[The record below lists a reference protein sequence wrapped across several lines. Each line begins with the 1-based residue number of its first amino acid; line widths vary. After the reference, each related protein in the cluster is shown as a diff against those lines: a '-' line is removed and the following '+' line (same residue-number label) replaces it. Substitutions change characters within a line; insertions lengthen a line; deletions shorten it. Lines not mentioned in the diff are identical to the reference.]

1 MKTLTSNAILTPF
14 TKGGYM
20 SFSWSIFIDL
30 GIISLA
36 LLIVTF
42 IKTRIKLFERY
53 LIPNSIIAGFLL
65 LPFYSFMGPL
75 IGINTEGLGNLVYHL
90 LNLSFIAMSLRTQRR
105 KTSGKGVFSM
115 AIVILSQYSLQSL
128 VGLGITFLF
137 IATIIPSL
145 FPSFG
150 LAITLGYALGPGT
163 AFSIGTGWEEFGFYG
178 GGSVG
183 LTFATIGFLWACFG
197 GIILINRA
205 QKKGWIDKSWSGM
218 HGKTATS
225 KKTGVNVAQTG
236 KRHSTLFG
244 TGTIDPLAYNLAI
257 ILVIYLVTFLLLKL
271 FTHMLSL
278 AGDKGTDFA
287 DGLWGIAFIFASVIA
302 VGVKKLFVVFGAH
315 ATIDNERLTR
325 VAGTSVDIMV
335 AAAIGAI
342 SLVVVAHYWLPI
354 MVMAILGGV
363 VTLFTVFWFSS
374 RLFRDYAFF
383 RTILIYGAMTGTL
396 PTGLAL
402 LRMVDHDFETPASS
416 DYMFAVGI
424 VFVFAIPFIVSMNF
438 PAYGLQQG
446 RPIYYWITFLI
457 YFSYLLFVLVAFR
470 IIVGKGAFKHAGR
483 IWANK

>member
-1 MKTLTSNAILTPF
+1 MD
-14 TKGGYM
+14 
-20 SFSWSIFIDL
+20 FSWSLFIDL

-36 LLIVTF
+36 LLTVTL
-42 IKTRIKLFERY
+42 IKARISFFERY

-65 LPFYSFMGPL
+65 LPFYSFVAPL
-75 IGINTEGLGNLVYHL
+75 IGINTGGLGNLVYHL
-90 LNLSFIAMSLRTQRR
+90 LNLSFIAMSLRTRR
-105 KTSGKGVFSM
+105 KKASGKGVFSM
-115 AIVILSQYSLQSL
+115 AVVILSQYSLQSL
-128 VGLGITFLF
+128 LGLGITFLF
-137 IATIIPSL
+137 IATVIPNL

-150 LAITLGYALGPGT
+150 LAITLGFALGPGT

-183 LTFATIGFLWACFG
+183 LSFAAVGYLWACFG
-197 GIILINRA
+197 GIILINGAKR
-205 QKKGWIDKSWSGM
+205 KGWIEKSRGGM
-218 HGKTATS
+218 SA
-225 KKTGVNVAQTG
+225 KKSSTGSSDTTDSQNV
-236 KRHSTLFG
+236 KRHSALFG

-257 ILVIYLVTFLLLKL
+257 VFGIYLITFLLLKL
-271 FTHMLSL
+271 LTHALTY
-278 AGDKGTDFA
+278 AGDSGTDFA
-287 DGLWGIAFIFASVIA
+287 EGLWGIAFIFASVIA
-302 VGVKKLFVVFGAH
+302 VGVKKLFVIFGAD
-315 ATIDNERLTR
+315 ATLSNDRLTR

-354 MVMAILGGV
+354 TIMAIVGGAI
-363 VTLFTVFWFSS
+363 TLFTVFWFSS
-374 RLFRDYAFF
+374 RLFKDHAFY

-438 PAYGLQQG
+438 PAYGLVRG

-457 YFSYLLFVLVAFR
+457 YFAYLVFVLVAFR
-470 IIVGKGAFKHAGR
+470 IIVGKGAFRHSAR
-483 IWANK
+483 LWAHRNYNDIQVKLD